1 MAICNRDLDSSQQK
15 GVLAANYGVV
25 ATTLTIPVGVVPYPS
40 VVVAARVAATG
51 ISNAPTVSLR
61 IKRFIVGSG
70 STQYLGGFTTLTL
83 VASGTSG
90 IQSVVTAAAGSTALQ
105 LQAGDEI
112 VAVSAGTNAAATN
125 LAVSVVIQATQDI
138 RTFYGS

>member
-15 GVLAANYGVV
+15 SVLTANYGVL
-25 ATTLTIPVGVVPYPS
+25 ATSLTVPVGVVAYPS
-40 VVVAARVAATG
+40 TIVAARVAAIG
-51 ISNAPTVSLR
+51 ISNTPTGSLR
-61 IKRFIVGSG
+61 INRFIVGSG

-90 IQSVVTAAAGSTALQ
+90 IQSVVTAASGSTALQ

-112 VAVSAGTNAAATN
+112 VYVSAGSNAAATN

-138 RTFYGS
+138 KTFYGS